1 METEVQRCSRIVTA
15 LEDLAGQE
23 ATALANRD
31 FATVLALQE
40 RTQPLIDFVAA
51 NGSVVTKASGLRVRI
66 SALRDRRNR
75 TSTAL
80 SAQLEQT
87 RTDLAQIQVK
97 QRRVARIMPAYG
109 QAAEAPRHF
118 QAIG

>member
-1 METEVQRCSRIVTA
+1 METEAQRCNRIVTA

-40 RTQPLIDFVAA
+40 RTQPLVDFVVSSGA
-51 NGSVVTKASGLRVRI
+51 VVAKASGLRVRI
-66 SALRDRRNR
+66 AALRDRRDR
-75 TSTAL
+75 TSSAL

-87 RTDLAQIQVK
+87 RADLAQLQVK

-109 QAAEAPRHF
+109 QPAEATRHF